1 MNTKTTNQQLIGLAA
16 PLVLG
21 SMLQQLYNTA
31 DSMIIGRFLGAEA
44 FAAAGVGGTVMNLFM
59 FVLTGCCTGASVILA
74 QVYGCGD
81 HRLYR
86 RESAVAAACGLLFS
100 LILSTAG
107 LFLLRPLLYLLKTP
121 QELLELTAAYLQ
133 VILLTLPVTF
143 FYNLYAACLRA
154 AGNTQAA
161 LIVLAVAVGLNTILD
176 WLFVGIFHS
185 GISGAAWATA
195 ISQAAAVA
203 VCAAYMHHVM
213 PELFFGWRDFTWDFV
228 LIHKTAAYGAVSALQ
243 QSSLYLGKLLVMGT
257 VNTLGTETISGYT
270 AAMRVEGFI
279 NSFGDSGA
287 AASSVLI
294 GQRFGAG
301 KPMEVKDGM
310 KSSMRLHLLSGGIL
324 ALLMFASASPVICFL
339 LNGTGSAA
347 SEGIRYVRLVAMFYL
362 FNFIGCAY
370 VGYFRGVGRLR
381 IPTAG
386 STLQISVRVL
396 LSCLLAPK
404 MGLAAI
410 ALATGAGWI
419 VAVIFHTFHYKTTA
433 EPNPQKP

>member
-86 RESAVAAACGLLFS
+86 RES
-100 LILSTAG
+100 
-107 LFLLRPLLYLLKTP
+107 
-121 QELLELTAAYLQ
+121 
-133 VILLTLPVTF
+133 
-143 FYNLYAACLRA
+143 
-154 AGNTQAA
+154 
-161 LIVLAVAVGLNTILD
+161 
-176 WLFVGIFHS
+176 
-185 GISGAAWATA
+185 
-195 ISQAAAVA
+195 AVA

-347 SEGIRYVRLVAMFYL
+347 SEGTRYVRLVAMFYL